1 MKVKIATQQ
10 ERRAERQIRERL
22 AACVTVATIFPDS
35 GVTAEVWK
43 TPTGY
48 ELHGRGIEL
57 LGLDPATQ
65 CYELSGVVWEQE
77 AIQQAENLMTAKL
90 KEYAA

>member
-1 MKVKIATQQ
+1 MKVKIATTQ
-10 ERRAERQIRERL
+10 ERNAERQIRERL

-43 TPTGY
+43 TPDGY
-48 ELHGRGIEL
+48 ELRGRGIEL

-65 CYELSGVVWEQE
+65 CYELSGVVWEDE
-77 AIQQAENLMTAKL
+77 AIRQAENLILAKL
-90 KEYAA
+90 KELAQ

>member
-1 MKVKIATQQ
+1 MKVKIATMQ
-10 ERRAERQIRERL
+10 ERRTERQIRERL

-35 GVTAEVWK
+35 GVTAELWY
-43 TPTGY
+43 TPDGY
-48 ELHGRGIEL
+48 ELRGRGIEL

-65 CYELSGVVWEQE
+65 CYELSGVVREQE
-77 AIQQAENLMTAKL
+77 AIQQAENLMTEKL